1 MERNGFVCLFVW
13 LVFVMFFFKLVNS
26 LIVPFRDLGNKV
38 SKSFNVSTAN
48 INNITRDRQTDR

>member
-1 MERNGFVCLFVW
+1 MERNGFVCLFVC
-13 LVFVMFFFKLVNS
+13 LVFVMFFFVNS

-48 INNITRDRQTDR
+48 INNITRDR